1 MGKQEVPEVM
11 VPASV
16 VEKLRADMELMRKEV
31 ERLKRQNSSVEVSEP
46 SSTDDSDESSND
58 GSLKPRR
65 PLAKLRFRVSSRDDG
80 IATSQSTDTLL
91 LSPWQHHHWE
101 RTIRT
106 RRSTAS
112 TRTTSRDYDQPWSR
126 SATTMR

>member
-1 MGKQEVPEVM
+1 MGSQPRAAFLQPATTRGASRQQKRKQDVPEGM

-80 IATSQSTDTLL
+80 MPPVIARTRWV
-91 LSPWQHHHWE
+91 LSPWQHH
-101 RTIRT
+101 R
-106 RRSTAS
+106 
-112 TRTTSRDYDQPWSR
+112 
-126 SATTMR
+126 

>member
-1 MGKQEVPEVM
+1 MG
-11 VPASV
+11 
-16 VEKLRADMELMRKEV
+16 ELMRKEV

-80 IATSQSTDTLL
+80 IATSHSTDTLGTVSVAT
-91 LSPWQHHHWE
+91 SPLG
-101 RTIRT
+101 TYDPDASLDGLDAG
-106 RRSTAS
+106 RRSVKIS
-112 TRTTSRDYDQPWSR
+112 HGRDR
-126 SATTMR
+126 R